1 MTVDNIIIGAGPGG
15 YELAAMLA
23 SAGESVVIIERDQLG
38 GTCLNRGCIPTK
50 CLCATADA
58 LSAVSRAAAFGVTAR
73 VQAFDYSV
81 ARQRVDSVINNL
93 RSGIEYQLSG
103 VQIVR
108 GEGKLLTSTT
118 VAVGDDTYTASKRVV
133 IATGSTTAR
142 LPIPGADLCIDSTDV
157 LAMECLPSS
166 MVIIGGGVIGME
178 FASIMNTFG
187 VKTTVVEFCPEVLP
201 MIDADIAKRLRQ
213 QLSRQGIDF
222 KVGAAVTAVA
232 RVDDN
237 TLCVSAD
244 TKKGAVTI
252 EAEKVVMAVGRRPV
266 IPQGTAEVGVELDR
280 RGFVVVDENMLTSVP
295 GIYAI
300 GDVNG
305 KSMLAHSA
313 IAQGRVIAAGDPVV
327 FNAASVPSVVFTS
340 PEVATI
346 GANTASLDRD
356 GISYKVVKHQ
366 FSSNGK
372 ANAEGNTDGLV
383 KMLVADDN
391 SILGITILGHH
402 AADLIAEATVLV
414 TDHVKYT
421 DVARRYIHAHP
432 TLSEIFI

>member
-15 YELAAMLA
+15 YELAAMLVA
-23 SAGESVVIIERDQLG
+23 TGESVVLVERDQLG

-58 LSAVSRAAAFGVTAR
+58 ISAVGRAAAFGVNA
-73 VQAFDYSV
+73 QMLGFDYSV
-81 ARQRVDSVINNL
+81 ARQRVDTVINHL
-93 RSGIEYQLSG
+93 RAGIEFQLAG
-103 VQIVR
+103 VHIVR
-108 GEGKLLTSTT
+108 GEGKLSSPTT
-118 VAVGDDTYTASKRVV
+118 VAVGEETYTATKRIV
-133 IATGSTTAR
+133 IATGSTTVR

-157 LAMECLPSS
+157 LVMDTLPAS
-166 MVIIGGGVIGME
+166 MAIIGGGVIGME
-178 FASIMNTFG
+178 FASIMNSFG

-222 KVGAAVTAVA
+222 KVGAAVTSVA
-232 RVDDN
+232 AVDDK

-244 TKKGAVTI
+244 TKKGAITI

-266 IPQGTAEVGVELDR
+266 IPQGAAEVGVELDR

-313 IAQGRVIAAGDPVV
+313 IAQGRVVAAGDPAA

-340 PEVATI
+340 PEVATV

-372 ANAEGNTDGLV
+372 ANAEGHTDGLV

>member
-118 VAVGDDTYTASKRVV
+118 VAVGDDTYTASKRIV
-133 IATGSTTAR
+133 IATGSSTAR
-142 LPIPGADLCIDSTDV
+142 LPIPGANLCIDSTDV
-157 LAMECLPSS
+157 LAMDSLPVS

-266 IPQGTAEVGVELDR
+266 VPQGTAEVGIELDR
-280 RGFVVVDENMLTSVP
+280 RGFIVVDENMCTSVP

-313 IAQGRVIAAGDPVV
+313 IAQGRVIALGDPKA
-327 FNAASVPSVVFTS
+327 FNAGCVPSVVFTS
-340 PEVATI
+340 PEVATV
-346 GANTASLDRD
+346 GTNASSLDSA
-356 GISYKVVKHQ
+356 GIPYKVVKHQ

-372 ANAEGNTDGLV
+372 ANAEGHTDGLV
-383 KMLVADDN
+383 KMLIADDDT
-391 SILGITILGHH
+391 ILGITILGHH

-414 TDHVKYT
+414 TDHVKHT

-432 TLSEIFI
+432 TLSEIFL

>member
-58 LSAVSRAAAFGVTAR
+58 LSAVSRAAAFGVTAQ
-73 VQAFDYSV
+73 VNGFDYSV

-108 GEGKLLTSTT
+108 GEGKLVTSTT
-118 VAVGDDTYTASKRVV
+118 VAVGDDTYIASKRVV

-157 LAMECLPSS
+157 LAMDSLPAS

-222 KVGAAVTAVA
+222 KVGAAVTTVT

-237 TLCVSAD
+237 TLSVSAD

-266 IPQGTAEVGVELDR
+266 VPQGTAEVGIKLDH
-280 RGFVVVDENMLTSVP
+280 RGFIVADENMCTSVP

-313 IAQGRVIAAGDPVV
+313 IAQGRVIALGDTQA
-327 FNAASVPSVVFTS
+327 FNASCVPSVVFTS
-340 PEVATI
+340 PEVATV
-346 GANTASLDRD
+346 GANTATLDRD
-356 GISYKVVKHQ
+356 GVSYKVVKHQ

-372 ANAEGNTDGLV
+372 ANAEGHTDGLV
-383 KMLVADDN
+383 KMLVADDD

-414 TDHVKYT
+414 TDHVKYN

-432 TLSEIFI
+432 TLSEIFL